1 MSGNEKCENVHR
13 SVFAHCMRLDC
24 KIEKIMALYVPFV
37 LEFVLVLYEKTD
49 NVSLEIWRMKWTFL
63 DLQLDKE

>member
-1 MSGNEKCENVHR
+1 MSGNDKCENVHR

-49 NVSLEIWRMKWTFL
+49 NVSLEI
-63 DLQLDKE
+63 